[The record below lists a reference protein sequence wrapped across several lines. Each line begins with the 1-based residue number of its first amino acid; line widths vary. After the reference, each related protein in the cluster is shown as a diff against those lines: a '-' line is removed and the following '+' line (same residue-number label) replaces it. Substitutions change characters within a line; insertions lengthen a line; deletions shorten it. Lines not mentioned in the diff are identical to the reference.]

1 MTRQLKPNQTQP
13 EERLVPMRLQ
23 KFLARAGAASRRG
36 SENLMTAGRV
46 TVNGQVVTE
55 LGSKVDPLVDQVA
68 VDGVPVRLEGGP
80 VTIMLHKPAGYVT
93 TMSDPQGRPTVA
105 ELVPTDRFPGLFPIG
120 RLDFDTTG
128 LLLFST
134 DGELGNGLLHPR
146 HHVEKRYLALVNG
159 KPTPEQLGQLE
170 QGIQLDDGMTAP
182 AKAALVEDAEA
193 KRALS
198 MLEVPPAVPDH
209 EPNGSVPSPQRAAIL
224 RKRSQQRAVV
234 RVVLREGRKRQVKR
248 MLSAIKHGVL
258 ALHRDSFGPIEL
270 GDLPRGQWRELTSEE
285 VAALYA
291 SIK

>member
-159 KPTPEQLGQLE
+159 KPTPEQLAQLE

-182 AKAALVEDAEA
+182 AKASLVEGAEA

-270 GDLPRGQWRELTSEE
+270 GDLPRGQWRELTPEE
-285 VAALYA
+285 VAALHA